1 MSLIPLLSVVMAT
14 YNRANVVG
22 RAIDSILNQT
32 YKNFELIIVDDDST
46 DRTSEV
52 LKKYAAKDK
61 RIVLLKQNN
70 LGLAAARN
78 AGVGKVQ
85 GKFIAF
91 MDDDDVSVS
100 NRLEK

>member
-1 MSLIPLLSVVMAT
+1 MSLIPLLSIVMAT

-32 YKNFELIIVDDDST
+32 YKNFELIIVDDGST
-46 DRTSEV
+46 DRTYEV